1 MEYVKTTMIDSL
13 LNFISPHR
21 CSSCG
26 EIGSI
31 LCESCKHDI
40 ISEPFLDC
48 VLCTVPCGK
57 RGVCDGCARVT
68 GIEQAWCV
76 AERQG
81 GLKNLLD
88 GYKFES
94 KRAASTAC
102 VELLDAVI
110 PALPPDITV
119 VSIPS
124 APSTVRARGFDH
136 MGRIAEGFVA
146 QRSLRRAK
154 PLERASPVTLHFL
167 SAAQRKKLGPTLF
180 RMSENSVPEQILL
193 LDDIVTTGTTFRAAA
208 KLLRGAGVKKIYL
221 AAIARQPL
229 H

>member
-1 MEYVKTTMIDSL
+1 MIDSL
-13 LNFISPHR
+13 LSRISPHR

-26 EIGSI
+26 EIGSV

-57 RGVCDGCARVT
+57 RGVCGGCARAA

-81 GLKNLLD
+81 GLKHLLD

-94 KRAASTAC
+94 KRAVSSAC
-102 VELLDAVI
+102 VDLLDAVI
-110 PALPPDITV
+110 PALPTEIAIV
-119 VSIPS
+119 GIPS

-136 MGRIAEGFVA
+136 MGRIADGLAKRRRLHCA
-146 QRSLRRAK
+146 Q
-154 PLERASPVTLHFL
+154 PLQRISSATLHFL